1 MFFGASVTKQKTGYA
16 YILKRLFEKD
26 NYNTHIFGFG
36 GMHLNNAGIC
46 MIDQIISKN
55 PKYCF
60 IDLFVGFFF
69 SKGYCTVQIDDCTN
83 RDIRQSVIPLTEQ
96 IYRFSKF
103 RKIS

>member
-60 IDLFVGFFF
+60 IDLFVTLYDKIDRNTIEYLDTIIYKF
-69 SKGYCTVQIDDCTN
+69 SKINCKLIF
-83 RDIRQSVIPLTEQ
+83 L
-96 IYRFSKF
+96 FKF
-103 RKIS
+103 